1 MARFRLNLVAI
12 LAFLLLFHHSAA
24 PAFAQLTRLKT
35 SYSALTANMAAY
47 WLAKDA
53 KIFEKHGLSVDVVL
67 IESGVTTV
75 QALTAG
81 ETQIAMGGGTV
92 AVSSNLAGSDIVSI
106 ASIESRLPYALLAQK
121 EIKTIDQLK
130 GKRLAVSRFGSASD
144 LAARL
149 ILQRYGLVPDKD
161 VTILQTGGTSTRL
174 SALSKRSID
183 STVLTPEFFNI
194 GKKAGFT
201 ILVDPTQYDIPFPQ
215 LEVITT
221 RAFLKA
227 QPEVA
232 TRYLRAIIE
241 GIYTVKNN
249 PEPSIRV
256 LAKYLKIDDR
266 EALEEVYRLYR
277 EIYPQV
283 PHVSSAAI
291 QTQLTW
297 MAERDPRAKA
307 AKPEQFIDGSI
318 LIGDREKR
326 VCGKAI
332 SEVSEAEL
340 LRLRLFQPKAIS
352 GRRRPKPVAR
362 SKAWASCKTPRSS
375 RYRPTIC
382 IPTGKSSEVNPAGTE
397 IAGQKV
403 ALIQYADFIQER

>member
-1 MARFRLNLVAI
+1 MVRARRISIALFVLT
-12 LAFLLLFHHSAA
+12 LLHHSNTPFAV
-24 PAFAQLTRLKT
+24 AQLTRLKT

-183 STVLTPEFFNI
+183 STVLTPEFFNLA
-194 GKKAGFT
+194 KKAGFT
-201 ILVDPTQYDIPFPQ
+201 ILVDPTQYDIPFHQ

-221 RAFLKA
+221 RTFLKT
-227 QPEVA
+227 QPDTA
-232 TRYLRAIIE
+232 ARYLRAIIE
-241 GIYTVKNN
+241 GIHMVKNN
-249 PEPSIRV
+249 PEPAIR
-256 LAKYLKIDDR
+256 AMSKYLRI
-266 EALEEVYRLYR
+266 
-277 EIYPQV
+277 
-283 PHVSSAAI
+283 
-291 QTQLTW
+291 
-297 MAERDPRAKA
+297 
-307 AKPEQFIDGSI
+307 
-318 LIGDREKR
+318 
-326 VCGKAI
+326 
-332 SEVSEAEL
+332 
-340 LRLRLFQPKAIS
+340 
-352 GRRRPKPVAR
+352 
-362 SKAWASCKTPRSS
+362 
-375 RYRPTIC
+375 
-382 IPTGKSSEVNPAGTE
+382 
-397 IAGQKV
+397 
-403 ALIQYADFIQER
+403 

>member
-1 MARFRLNLVAI
+1 MIRLIERIGPIGLIFVLNLVAPTT
-12 LAFLLLFHHSAA
+12 AC
-24 PAFAQLTRLKT
+24 AQLTRLKT

-53 KIFEKHGLSVDVVL
+53 KIFEKHGLNVDVVL

-121 EIKTIDQLK
+121 EIKSIDQLK
-130 GKRLAVSRFGSASD
+130 GRRLAVSRFGSASD

-149 ILQRYGLVPDKD
+149 ILQRYGLTPDKD
-161 VTILQTGGTSTRL
+161 VTLLQTGGTSTRL
-174 SALSKRSID
+174 SALNKRSID
-183 STVLTPEFFNI
+183 CTVLTPEFFNV

-215 LEVITT
+215 LEVITS

-227 QPEVA
+227 QPDFA

-241 GIYTVKNN
+241 GIYMVKNN
-249 PEPSIRV
+249 PEPSIR
-256 LAKYLKIDDR
+256 AMSKYLRIDDR
-266 EALEEVYRLYR
+266 EALEDVYRLYK

-283 PHVSSAAI
+283 PHVSPAAI

-297 MAERDPRAKA
+297 MAERDPRARL
-307 AKPEQFIDGSI
+307 AKPEQFIDGTI
-318 LIGDREKR
+318 LREIEK
-326 VCGKAI
+326 
-332 SEVSEAEL
+332 
-340 LRLRLFQPKAIS
+340 S
-352 GRRRPKPVAR
+352 GFVASLYQR
-362 SKAWASCKTPRSS
+362 K
-375 RYRPTIC
+375 
-382 IPTGKSSEVNPAGTE
+382 
-397 IAGQKV
+397 
-403 ALIQYADFIQER
+403 

>member
-1 MARFRLNLVAI
+1 MKFK
-12 LAFLLLFHHSAA
+12 LLFVVLLMCALLHHGNS
-24 PAFAQLTRLKT
+24 PSAFAQLTRLKT

-53 KIFEKHGLSVDVVL
+53 KIFEKHGLNVDVVL

-92 AVSSNLAGSDIVSI
+92 AVSSNLAGSDIISI

-121 EIKTIDQLK
+121 EIKSIDQLK

-149 ILQRYGLVPDKD
+149 ILQRYGLTPDKD
-161 VTILQTGGTSTRL
+161 VTLLQTGGTSTRL

-183 STVLTPEFFNI
+183 CTVLTPEFFNV

-227 QPEVA
+227 QPDLA

-241 GIYTVKNN
+241 GIHMVKNN
-249 PEPSIRV
+249 PEPSIRA

-266 EALEEVYRLYR
+266 EALEDVYRLYK

-283 PHVSSAAI
+283 PHVSPAAI

-297 MAERDPRAKA
+297 MAEKDPRAKT

-318 LIGDREKR
+318 LKEIEK
-326 VCGKAI
+326 
-332 SEVSEAEL
+332 
-340 LRLRLFQPKAIS
+340 S
-352 GRRRPKPVAR
+352 GFAAKL
-362 SKAWASCKTPRSS
+362 
-375 RYRPTIC
+375 Y
-382 IPTGKSSEVNPAGTE
+382 
-397 IAGQKV
+397 QK
-403 ALIQYADFIQER
+403 

>member
-1 MARFRLNLVAI
+1 MLMRYRGWI
-12 LAFLLLFHHSAA
+12 AFAGCVVMSVLESTD
-24 PAFAQLTRLKT
+24 AFAQLTRLKT

-47 WLAKDA
+47 WLAKDT
-53 KIFEKHGLSVDVVL
+53 KIFEKHGLNVDVVL

-81 ETQIAMGGGTV
+81 ETQIAMGGGTG

-121 EIKTIDQLK
+121 EIKSIDQLK

-149 ILQRYGLVPDKD
+149 ILQRYGLTPDKD
-161 VTILQTGGTSTRL
+161 VTLLQTGGTSTRL

-183 STVLTPEFFNI
+183 CTVLTPEFFNV

-227 QPEVA
+227 QPDIA
-232 TRYLRAIIE
+232 TRYLCAIIE
-241 GIYTVKNN
+241 GIHMVKNN
-249 PEPSIRV
+249 PGPSIRT

-266 EALEEVYRLYR
+266 EALEDVYRLYK

-283 PHVSSAAI
+283 PHVSPAAI
-291 QTQLTW
+291 QPQIG
-297 MAERDPRAKA
+297 RAN
-307 AKPEQFIDGSI
+307 
-318 LIGDREKR
+318 
-326 VCGKAI
+326 VCT
-332 SEVSEAEL
+332 
-340 LRLRLFQPKAIS
+340 
-352 GRRRPKPVAR
+352 PV
-362 SKAWASCKTPRSS
+362 
-375 RYRPTIC
+375 
-382 IPTGKSSEVNPAGTE
+382 
-397 IAGQKV
+397 
-403 ALIQYADFIQER
+403 

>member
-1 MARFRLNLVAI
+1 MFQFRIMRGVFLAVTLV
-12 LAFLLLFHHSAA
+12 LSFNTPSAL
-24 PAFAQLTRLKT
+24 AQLTRLKT

-174 SALSKRSID
+174 SALSKRSVD
-183 STVLTPEFFNI
+183 STVLTPEFFNV

-201 ILVDPTQYDIPFPQ
+201 ILVDPTQYDIPVPQ
-215 LEVITT
+215 LEVITS

-227 QPEVA
+227 QPDVA

-266 EALEEVYRLYR
+266 EALEDVYRLYR
-277 EIYPQV
+277 EIYPQI
-283 PHVSSAAI
+283 PHVSPAAI

-297 MAERDPRAKA
+297 MAEHDPRAKA

-318 LIGDREKR
+318 LREIEKS
-326 VCGKAI
+326 GF
-332 SEVSEAEL
+332 VS
-340 LRLRLFQPKAIS
+340 RLYQ
-352 GRRRPKPVAR
+352 
-362 SKAWASCKTPRSS
+362 
-375 RYRPTIC
+375 
-382 IPTGKSSEVNPAGTE
+382 
-397 IAGQKV
+397 QK
-403 ALIQYADFIQER
+403 

>member
-1 MARFRLNLVAI
+1 MFQRCAVRLIFLIAI
-12 LAFLLLFHHSAA
+12 LLYFSIIPRAS
-24 PAFAQLTRLKT
+24 AQLTRLKT

-53 KIFEKHGLSVDVVL
+53 KIFEKHGLNVDVIL

-92 AVSSNLAGSDIVSI
+92 AVSSHLAGSDIVSI
-106 ASIESRLPYALLAQK
+106 ASIEPRLPYALLAQK
-121 EIKTIDQLK
+121 EIKTLDQLK
-130 GKRLAVSRFGSASD
+130 GKKLAISRFGSASD

-183 STVLTPEFFNI
+183 TTVLTPEFFNL

-227 QPEVA
+227 QPDIA
-232 TRYLRAIIE
+232 TRYMRAIIE
-241 GIYTVKNN
+241 GIYMVKNN
-249 PEPSIRV
+249 PEPSIR
-256 LAKYLKIDDR
+256 AMSKYLRIDDR
-266 EALEEVYRLYR
+266 EALEDVYRLYR
-277 EIYPQV
+277 EIYPQI
-283 PHVSSAAI
+283 PHPSQAAI

-297 MAERDPRAKA
+297 MGEKDPRAKA
-307 AKPEQFIDGSI
+307 AKPEQFLDGTI
-318 LIGDREKR
+318 LKEIEK
-326 VCGKAI
+326 
-332 SEVSEAEL
+332 
-340 LRLRLFQPKAIS
+340 S
-352 GRRRPKPVAR
+352 GFVA
-362 SKAWASCKTPRSS
+362 KL
-375 RYRPTIC
+375 Y
-382 IPTGKSSEVNPAGTE
+382 
-397 IAGQKV
+397 QK
-403 ALIQYADFIQER
+403 

>member
-1 MARFRLNLVAI
+1 MARFSRLSIAI
-12 LAFLLLFHHSAA
+12 FLIALLQHLNIPSAS
-24 PAFAQLTRLKT
+24 AQLTRLKT

-53 KIFEKHGLSVDVVL
+53 KIFEKHGLNVDVVL

-121 EIKTIDQLK
+121 EIKTIEQLK

-161 VTILQTGGTSTRL
+161 VTILQVGGTSTRL
-174 SALSKRSID
+174 SGLSKRSVD
-183 STVLTPEFFNI
+183 STVLTPEFFNV

-227 QPEVA
+227 QPDIA
-232 TRYLRAIIE
+232 SRYLRAIIE
-241 GIYTVKNN
+241 GIHMVKNN
-249 PEPSIRV
+249 PEPSIRA

-266 EALEEVYRLYR
+266 EALEDVYRLYK

-283 PHVSSAAI
+283 PHVS
-291 QTQLTW
+291 
-297 MAERDPRAKA
+297 PR
-307 AKPEQFIDGSI
+307 PE
-318 LIGDREKR
+318 EH
-326 VCGKAI
+326 
-332 SEVSEAEL
+332 
-340 LRLRLFQPKAIS
+340 
-352 GRRRPKPVAR
+352 
-362 SKAWASCKTPRSS
+362 T
-375 RYRPTIC
+375 
-382 IPTGKSSEVNPAGTE
+382 
-397 IAGQKV
+397 
-403 ALIQYADFIQER
+403 